1 MSFAGLTCCIVGD
14 SDSYIRYKTLIYSGI
29 VVRAYGD
36 PVFGSNGTPATGGV
50 YFDGEGTP
58 VNDNSF
64 LLIVRDAGAISSES
78 LQLQMNRVV
87 QREINIQYMCF
98 ILFNYWLLVLYLFID
113 E

>member
-1 MSFAGLTCCIVGD
+1 MVIQYSEATALQRRVASTLTARVLL
-14 SDSYIRYKTLIYSGI
+14 Y
-29 VVRAYGD
+29 
-36 PVFGSNGTPATGGV
+36 
-50 YFDGEGTP
+50 P